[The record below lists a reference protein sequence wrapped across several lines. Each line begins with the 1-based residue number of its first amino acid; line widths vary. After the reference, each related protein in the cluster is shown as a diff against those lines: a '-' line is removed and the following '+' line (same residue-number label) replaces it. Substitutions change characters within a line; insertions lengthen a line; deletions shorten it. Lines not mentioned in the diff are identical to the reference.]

1 MDYIGYCVRVD
12 ALEGYADKLPML
24 QSHTDFESIVAV
36 RHKGATKENP
46 HYHLVIKT
54 NIKDQA
60 FRVRLRKIFD
70 QGKGNGHMSIK
81 PWDGKREAISYL
93 FHEDPDAVLVVQ
105 YNISDETI
113 AQARI
118 LNREITQMVLDA
130 KTKAAWRAEEI
141 VYDEIE
147 QARSSSP
154 FANRSWPA
162 AAGKLTDTMIGA
174 RLLLTCLRTGK
185 YTPQPWLIRAMT
197 ERIQFK
203 LLNGEPEPEEE
214 FALRLSRQIFW
225 KDT

>member
-12 ALEGYADKLPML
+12 AMEGYADKLTML
-24 QSHTDFESIVAV
+24 KAHTDFESIVAV
-36 RHKGATKENP
+36 KHSGASKENP

-54 NIKDQA
+54 NVKDQA

-93 FHEDPDAVLVVQ
+93 FHEDPDALLVVQ
-105 YNISDETI
+105 HNVSDETI
-113 AQARI
+113 AEARV
-118 LNREITQMVLDA
+118 LNKNISQMVLDA
-130 KTKAAWRAEEI
+130 KTKASWRAEEI
-141 VYDEIE
+141 VYE
-147 QARSSSP
+147 QLQAERKRSP
-154 FANRSWPA
+154 DTTY
-162 AAGKLTDTMIGA
+162 TDTQIGT

-185 YTPQPWLIRAMT
+185 YTPQPWLIRAMA

-203 LLNGEPEPEEE
+203 LLNGIEEDE
-214 FALRLSRQIFW
+214 EAFAFRLARQIFW